1 MQIMMLRA
9 SQLRSLDLEMYLTLP
24 CDCHGAGYIV
34 AATIQANGIKRYQ
47 LMCCACGHACGGAI
61 APAKLPQHI
70 RDTAP
75 LIANNIDAKNR
86 APAAGAMP
94 KVSSCIIGLPSLDSA
109 TSINGQRPCS
119 ASIATM
125 SGTAK

>member
-47 LMCCACGHACGGAI
+47 LMCSRAAMHA
-61 APAKLPQHI
+61 
-70 RDTAP
+70 
-75 LIANNIDAKNR
+75 
-86 APAAGAMP
+86 AAQSRP
-94 KVSSCIIGLPSLDSA
+94 RSCPSIFE
-109 TSINGQRPCS
+109 TPPR
-119 ASIATM
+119 
-125 SGTAK
+125 